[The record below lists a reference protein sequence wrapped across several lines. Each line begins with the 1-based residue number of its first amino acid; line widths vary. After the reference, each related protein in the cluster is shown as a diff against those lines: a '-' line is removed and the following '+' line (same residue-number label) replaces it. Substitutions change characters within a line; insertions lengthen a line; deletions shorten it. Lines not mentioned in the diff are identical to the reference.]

1 MWLCFPSKNF
11 RDILLSRID
20 KKLEDKQSG
29 ALLTPDTLKLI
40 VLFLTKDLLGVQL
53 IDVYILT
60 AMSMAIINFVKSIPA
75 CISPGS
81 GKNGSTVAVSDHNVS

>member
-1 MWLCFPSKNF
+1 MT
-11 RDILLSRID
+11 RID
-20 KKLEDKQSG
+20 IRSWKKQSG
-29 ALLTPDTLKLI
+29 ALLTLDHFELMF
-40 VLFLTKDLLGVQL
+40 LFLTKALLGVQL

-81 GKNGSTVAVSDHNVS
+81 GKNGSTVAVSDHTVS